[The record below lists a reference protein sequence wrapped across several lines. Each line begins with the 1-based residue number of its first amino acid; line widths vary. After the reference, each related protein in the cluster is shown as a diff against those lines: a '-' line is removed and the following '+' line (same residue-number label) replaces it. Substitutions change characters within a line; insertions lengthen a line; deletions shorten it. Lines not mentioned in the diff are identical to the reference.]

1 MEFGVAGFVLDAV
14 VTFATTI
21 SLTETLLNK
30 AIGMLNVLKAAI
42 IFLLVKHGVHAFC
55 PSIM

>member
-21 SLTETLLNK
+21 PLTETLFNK

-42 IFLLVKHGVHAFC
+42 TFLLVKHMGYRSFVGL
-55 PSIM
+55 